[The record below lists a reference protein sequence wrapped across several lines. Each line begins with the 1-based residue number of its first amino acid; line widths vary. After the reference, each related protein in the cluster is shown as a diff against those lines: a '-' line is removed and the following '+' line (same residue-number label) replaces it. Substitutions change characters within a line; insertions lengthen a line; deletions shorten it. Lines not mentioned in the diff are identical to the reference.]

1 MYVFG
6 KNYKQSSTKTFI
18 ITVDPNLNNCLWFY
32 TDFDIEY
39 NKYFDFFVD
48 EPLANMLNLS
58 NDVCYHANIYD
69 LVKSNKYYWSFN
81 LNTIYTD
88 KTFCYCR
95 LNRDYLVKFVDIFE
109 RDSRLKIIV
118 DLFNMAIYNND

>member
-69 LVKSNKYYWSFN
+69 LVKSNKYYWSFIMHIQHLLLNCQVPSFHKSFIIDHLN
-81 LNTIYTD
+81 L
-88 KTFCYCR
+88 
-95 LNRDYLVKFVDIFE
+95 YLYK
-109 RDSRLKIIV
+109 
-118 DLFNMAIYNND
+118 